1 MQTGLVIDFYDDPS
15 GTVLKTKLA
24 YAQLPAYIRQADYQS
39 EEKLAALP
47 DDAFALVMVD
57 QGTKI
62 RKFACVDKGNTALS
76 AIYFLE
82 NKDKLLEEA
91 QKVAAAN
98 LVEYCQAFQIEPPW
112 QLQKVATK
120 AESFAKILSSNAGLP
135 SSRKGIDLLRRS
147 IAHKTGQMASAVAR
161 EASSAGGHEAGV
173 SRLTKD
179 VGYGKFKRTQAE
191 KVFPKPG
198 KTKQSAFWNSPKDTL
213 SKGDAFAKELEKM
226 EAAGKDMNNLS
237 WKELSDVKG
246 KAKANLGAGKKKSA
260 DLTGSAIMPL
270 QSNPNKEADE
280 DSQLKATDEKRAGL
294 LDRIT
299 MMKGAPGKLN
309 ALKDFEKSVQ
319 PQLAKRL
326 HVDTSGKFPPP
337 PPSGWFSLKSASLE
351 KRAFWNSPKDT
362 LTKGDAFA
370 KELERMEAA
379 GKDMNNL
386 SWKELAD
393 VKGKAKAKI
402 KSGKTKE
409 GSNLYVDITGK
420 SSPARFEK
428 RAHTRFCLEKL
439 GQGRFPIDSY
449 GEVLDANKWFEENG
463 KSLHPQE
470 RREYC
475 TKLAARAEE
484 LHISV
489 TDNIMKYAGKN
500 FAPADDVRASVC
512 TRMQF
517 WVDDAPE
524 RDALR
529 GMLDKYASASPDQ
542 FCQELTAFDVQHGL
556 DQYWDDFIIDPVAC
570 VFGMEKRAEW
580 LWEQGADRLTQDLLN
595 GVHDSQKIH
604 AIKAKFG
611 PELASELV
619 EKPSEVFD
627 SLPLDSKRII
637 ARILNDTQ

>member
-1 MQTGLVIDFYDDPS
+1 MQTGSVIDFYDDPS

-82 NKDKLLEEA
+82 NKDKLPEEA

-112 QLQKVATK
+112 QLQKT
-120 AESFAKILSSNAGLP
+120 
-135 SSRKGIDLLRRS
+135 
-147 IAHKTGQMASAVAR
+147 
-161 EASSAGGHEAGV
+161 
-173 SRLTKD
+173 
-179 VGYGKFKRTQAE
+179 
-191 KVFPKPG
+191 
-198 KTKQSAFWNSPKDTL
+198 AFWNSPKDTL
-213 SKGDAFAKELEKM
+213 SKGDAFAKELWFEW
-226 EAAGKDMNNLS
+226 EPAGKDMNNLS

-246 KAKANLGAGKKKSA
+246 KAKASLSGRKTKQS
-260 DLTGSAIMPL
+260 DLTGSTVMPL

-280 DSQLKATDEKRAGL
+280 DSQLKATGEKRAGL

-319 PQLAKRL
+319 PQLAKKL

-337 PPSGWFSLKSASLE
+337 PPSGWFSLKSASVD
-351 KRAFWNSPKDT
+351 KRAGLKRVQRLLSKAMKDYGPYAKPK
-362 LTKGDAFA
+362 GPVADAALRAA
-370 KELERMEAA
+370 KKLERRAGEAGLSMDQYTRMHGDFG
-379 GKDMNNL
+379 GKPANAQEMAERVLNL
-386 SWKELAD
+386 KPMYIPD
-393 VKGKAKAKI
+393 NIPNRI
-402 KSGKTKE
+402 KTSAA
-409 GSNLYVDITGK
+409 LYVDITGK
-420 SSPARFEK
+420 SPAPQFEK
-428 RAHTRFCLEKL
+428 RAHSRFCLEKL

-463 KSLHPQE
+463 KSLHPQD

-475 TKLAARAEE
+475 TKLAARAAE

-489 TDNIMKYAGKN
+489 TDNIRKYAGKN

-524 RDALR
+524 RDALK

-542 FCQELTAFDVQHGL
+542 FCKDLTAFDVQHGL
-556 DQYWDDFIIDPVAC
+556 AQYWDDFIVDPVAC
-570 VFGMEKRAEW
+570 VFGMEKTAEW
-580 LWEQGADRLTQDLLN
+580 LWEQGADRLTQDLLHV
-595 GVHDSQKIH
+595 GVNDSQKIH

>member
-1 MQTGLVIDFYDDPS
+1 MQTGSIVDFYDDPS

-24 YAQLPAYIRQADYQS
+24 FAQLPAYIRQADYQS

-82 NKDKLLEEA
+82 NKDKLPEEA

-112 QLQKVATK
+112 QLQKEAVDK
-120 AESFAKILSSNAGLP
+120 PG
-135 SSRKGIDLLRRS
+135 LLRRMGKS
-147 IAHKTGQMASAVAR
+147 LNAHAHKNPYGLAVASGALGTAAGLTRGLQKGR
-161 EASSAGGHEAGV
+161 EA
-173 SRLTKD
+173 
-179 VGYGKFKRTQAE
+179 
-191 KVFPKPG
+191 G
-198 KTKQSAFWNSPKDTL
+198 KTKEGELDQTQKTAFWNSPKDTL
-213 SKGDAFAKELEKM
+213 SKGDAFAKELERM

-237 WKELSDVKG
+237 WKELSDIKG

-280 DSQLKATDEKRAGL
+280 DSQLKATDEKRA
-294 LDRIT
+294 
-299 MMKGAPGKLN
+299 
-309 ALKDFEKSVQ
+309 
-319 PQLAKRL
+319 
-326 HVDTSGKFPPP
+326 
-337 PPSGWFSLKSASLE
+337 
-351 KRAFWNSPKDT
+351 
-362 LTKGDAFA
+362 
-370 KELERMEAA
+370 AA
-379 GKDMNNL
+379 
-386 SWKELAD
+386 
-393 VKGKAKAKI
+393 
-402 KSGKTKE
+402 
-409 GSNLYVDITGK
+409 LYVDITGK
-420 SSPARFEK
+420 SPPPQFEK
-428 RAHTRFCLEKL
+428 RAHSRYCLEKL

-463 KSLHPQE
+463 KSLHPQD

-475 TKLAARAEE
+475 TKLAARAGE

-489 TDNIMKYAGKN
+489 TDNIRKYAGKN
-500 FAPADDVRASVC
+500 FAPDDDVRASVC

-517 WVDDAPE
+517 WADDAPE
-524 RDALR
+524 RDTLS

-542 FCQELTAFDVQHGL
+542 FCQELTAFDVKTGL
-556 DQYWDDFIIDPVAC
+556 DQYWDDFIVDPVAC
-570 VFGMEKRAEW
+570 VFGLEKTAEW
-580 LWEQGADRLTQDLLN
+580 LWEQGADRLTQDLLDV

>member
-1 MQTGLVIDFYDDPS
+1 MQTGSVIDFYDDPS

-24 YAQLPAYIRQADYQS
+24 YAQLPDYIRQADYQS

-57 QGTKI
+57 QGQKI

-76 AIYFLE
+76 ALYFLE
-82 NKDKLLEEA
+82 NKDKLPEEA

-112 QLQKVATK
+112 QLHKVATR
-120 AESFAKILSSNAGLP
+120 AETFSKMLNGGIGLP
-135 SSRKGIDLLRRS
+135 NGNTLSLLRRAL
-147 IAHKTGQMASAVAR
+147 AHKTGQTASAVAR
-161 EASSAGGHEAGV
+161 KASSVGGHEAGV
-173 SRLTKD
+173 SRLTKE
-179 VGYGKFKRTQAE
+179 VGFGKSKRLQSE
-191 KVFPKPG
+191 KLFPRAG
-198 KTKQSAFWNSPKDTL
+198 KTKE
-213 SKGDAFAKELEKM
+213 G
-226 EAAGKDMNNLS
+226 
-237 WKELSDVKG
+237 
-246 KAKANLGAGKKKSA
+246 
-260 DLTGSAIMPL
+260 DLTGSTVMPL
-270 QSNPNKEADE
+270 QSNPNKEADA
-280 DSQLKATDEKRAGL
+280 DSQLQATDEK
-294 LDRIT
+294 
-299 MMKGAPGKLN
+299 K
-309 ALKDFEKSVQ
+309 
-319 PQLAKRL
+319 
-326 HVDTSGKFPPP
+326 
-337 PPSGWFSLKSASLE
+337 
-351 KRAFWNSPKDT
+351 
-362 LTKGDAFA
+362 
-370 KELERMEAA
+370 AA
-379 GKDMNNL
+379 
-386 SWKELAD
+386 A
-393 VKGKAKAKI
+393 
-402 KSGKTKE
+402 
-409 GSNLYVDITGK
+409 LYVDITGK

-556 DQYWDDFIIDPVAC
+556 DQYWDDFIVDPVAC

-580 LWEQGADRLTQDLLN
+580 LWEQGADRLTQDLLDV

>member
-1 MQTGLVIDFYDDPS
+1 MQTGSVIDFYDDPS

-24 YAQLPAYIRQADYQS
+24 FAQLPAYIRQADYQS

-57 QGTKI
+57 QGHKI

-76 AIYFLE
+76 ALYFLE
-82 NKDKLLEEA
+82 NKDKLPEEA

-98 LVEYCQAFQIEPPW
+98 LVEYCQAFQIEPPY
-112 QLQKVATK
+112 QLQK
-120 AESFAKILSSNAGLP
+120 LS
-135 SSRKGIDLLRRS
+135 
-147 IAHKTGQMASAVAR
+147 AHVRVTHA
-161 EASSAGGHEAGV
+161 
-173 SRLTKD
+173 
-179 VGYGKFKRTQAE
+179 
-191 KVFPKPG
+191 G
-198 KTKQSAFWNSPKDTL
+198 KTMPTAERGKL
-213 SKGDAFAKELEKM
+213 AKELF
-226 EAAGKDMNNLS
+226 G
-237 WKELSDVKG
+237 
-246 KAKANLGAGKKKSA
+246 GKKKSA
-260 DLTGSAIMPL
+260 DLTGSNVMPL

-280 DSQLKATDEKRAGL
+280 DSQLKATDEKRA
-294 LDRIT
+294 
-299 MMKGAPGKLN
+299 
-309 ALKDFEKSVQ
+309 
-319 PQLAKRL
+319 
-326 HVDTSGKFPPP
+326 
-337 PPSGWFSLKSASLE
+337 
-351 KRAFWNSPKDT
+351 
-362 LTKGDAFA
+362 
-370 KELERMEAA
+370 AA
-379 GKDMNNL
+379 
-386 SWKELAD
+386 
-393 VKGKAKAKI
+393 
-402 KSGKTKE
+402 
-409 GSNLYVDITGK
+409 LYVDITGK
-420 SSPARFEK
+420 SPPPRLEK

-463 KSLHPQE
+463 KSLHPKE

-489 TDNIMKYAGKN
+489 TDNIRKYAGKN

-524 RDALR
+524 RDALK

-542 FCQELTAFDVQHGL
+542 FCKDLTAFDVQHGL
-556 DQYWDDFIIDPVAC
+556 DQYWDDFIVDPVAC
-570 VFGMEKRAEW
+570 VFGMEKTAEW
-580 LWEQGADRLTQDLLN
+580 LWEQGADKLTEDALHE
-595 GVHDSQKIH
+595 GVYDSQKIH

>member
-1 MQTGLVIDFYDDPS
+1 MHTGSVIDFYDDPS

-24 YAQLPAYIRQADYQS
+24 YAQLPDYIRQADYQS

-76 AIYFLE
+76 ALYFLE
-82 NKDKLLEEA
+82 NKDKLPGEA

-98 LVEYCQAFQIEPPW
+98 LVEYCQAFQIEPPY
-112 QLQKVATK
+112 QLQK
-120 AESFAKILSSNAGLP
+120 L
-135 SSRKGIDLLRRS
+135 
-147 IAHKTGQMASAVAR
+147 ASV
-161 EASSAGGHEAGV
+161 
-173 SRLTKD
+173 
-179 VGYGKFKRTQAE
+179 
-191 KVFPKPG
+191 P
-198 KTKQSAFWNSPKDTL
+198 
-213 SKGDAFAKELEKM
+213 
-226 EAAGKDMNNLS
+226 
-237 WKELSDVKG
+237 
-246 KAKANLGAGKKKSA
+246 GKKKVG
-260 DLTGSAIMPL
+260 DLTGSTVMPL

-280 DSQLKATDEKRAGL
+280 DSQLKATDEKRA
-294 LDRIT
+294 
-299 MMKGAPGKLN
+299 
-309 ALKDFEKSVQ
+309 
-319 PQLAKRL
+319 
-326 HVDTSGKFPPP
+326 
-337 PPSGWFSLKSASLE
+337 SA
-351 KRAFWNSPKDT
+351 
-362 LTKGDAFA
+362 
-370 KELERMEAA
+370 
-379 GKDMNNL
+379 
-386 SWKELAD
+386 
-393 VKGKAKAKI
+393 
-402 KSGKTKE
+402 
-409 GSNLYVDITGK
+409 LYVDVTSK
-420 SSPARFEK
+420 SPPPRFEK
-428 RAHTRFCLEKL
+428 RAHTRYCLEKL

-463 KSLHPQE
+463 KSLHPND

-475 TKLAARAEE
+475 TKLAARAAE

-489 TDNIMKYAGKN
+489 TDNIRKYAGTT

-542 FCQELTAFDVQHGL
+542 FCKELTEFDVQHGL
-556 DQYWDDFIIDPVAC
+556 DQYWDEFIVDPVAC
-570 VFGMEKRAEW
+570 VFGMEKKAEW

>member
-1 MQTGLVIDFYDDPS
+1 MQTGSIVDFYDDPS

-24 YAQLPAYIRQADYQS
+24 FAQLPAFIREADYQS

-76 AIYFLE
+76 ALYFLE
-82 NKDKLLEEA
+82 NKDKLPEEA

-98 LVEYCQAFQIEPPW
+98 LVEYCQAFQIEPPY
-112 QLQKVATK
+112 QLQKVASHVRVTHAGK
-120 AESFAKILSSNAGLP
+120 PMPPAERGKLAKELF
-135 SSRKGIDLLRRS
+135 
-147 IAHKTGQMASAVAR
+147 
-161 EASSAGGHEAGV
+161 GG
-173 SRLTKD
+173 K
-179 VGYGKFKRTQAE
+179 KK
-191 KVFPKPG
+191 
-198 KTKQSAFWNSPKDTL
+198 SAFWNSPKETL

-246 KAKANLGAGKKKSA
+246 KAKSNLGAGKKKSA
-260 DLTGSAIMPL
+260 DLTGSEVMPL

-319 PQLAKRL
+319 PQLAKKL

-351 KRAFWNSPKDT
+351 KAAN
-362 LTKGDAFA
+362 
-370 KELERMEAA
+370 KER
-379 GKDMNNL
+379 
-386 SWKELAD
+386 S
-393 VKGKAKAKI
+393 V
-402 KSGKTKE
+402 
-409 GSNLYVDITGK
+409 LYVDITGK
-420 SSPARFEK
+420 SPPPQFEK
-428 RAHTRFCLEKL
+428 RAHSRFCLEKL

-449 GEVLDANKWFEENG
+449 GEVLEANKWFEENG
-463 KSLHPQE
+463 KSLHPQD

-475 TKLAARAEE
+475 TKLAARAAE

-489 TDNIMKYAGKN
+489 TDNIRKYAGTT

-542 FCQELTAFDVQHGL
+542 FCQELTAFDVKTGL
-556 DQYWDDFIIDPVAC
+556 DQYWDDFIVDPVAC
-570 VFGMEKRAEW
+570 VFGMEKTAEW
-580 LWEQGADRLTQDLLN
+580 LWEQGADRLTEEVLHQ
-595 GVHDSQKIH
+595 GVNDSQKIH

-611 PELASELV
+611 NELASELI

-637 ARILNDTQ
+637 ARILNDTQC